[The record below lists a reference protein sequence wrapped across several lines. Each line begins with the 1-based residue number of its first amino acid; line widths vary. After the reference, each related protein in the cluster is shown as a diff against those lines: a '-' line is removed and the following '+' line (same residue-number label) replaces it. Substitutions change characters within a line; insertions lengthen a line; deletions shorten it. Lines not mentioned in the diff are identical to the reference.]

1 MSMSSDAAG
10 LAALSICE
18 SLLLAINDRGLLPG
32 HEILG
37 ILRDAAATHENTP
50 GTGPESEKHKAAA
63 ALINQIIAAETPM
76 RSPPAGH
83 SQP

>member
-18 SLLLAINDRGLLPG
+18 SLLLAINDCGLLPG
-32 HEILG
+32 HEIVG
-37 ILRDAAATHENTP
+37 ILRDAAATHENTSFN
-50 GTGPESEKHKAAA
+50 GPQSEMHKAAA

-76 RSPPAGH
+76 RTPPAGL